1 MTRLEIFEQ
10 KRRVYHRGWLLGFIL
25 FTVFWMVRFVLRWAG
40 VQSEPIRFVAA
51 ICMVLT
57 VPLMFYFIVR
67 MDSLRRQ
74 AKNDP
79 ELNALLQ
86 DELIQHHQ
94 LQAWKYGFIAMAGCL
109 GVFVVL
115 SIFLDLKDTI
125 AVLFTA
131 LWAGFGGYHLSFYRM
146 ERE

>member
-1 MTRLEIFEQ
+1 MTHIELFEK
-10 KRRVYHRGWLLGFIL
+10 KRRAYHRGWIVGFVF
-25 FTVFWMVRFVLRWAG
+25 FTVLWVLRFALRWAG
-40 VQSEPIRFVAA
+40 VQSEPLRVVVA
-51 ICMVLT
+51 ICLALT

-79 ELNALLQ
+79 ELKALLQ
-86 DELIQHHQ
+86 DELVKHHE
-94 LQAWKYGFIAMAGCL
+94 LKAWKYGFIAMAVCL

-115 SIFLDLKDTI
+115 TAFLDIKDTN
-125 AVLFTA
+125 AVIFTA